1 MIKTGE
7 VQILKNHCEV
17 RVSAVGPV
25 GEVAKPRKGGGK
37 GKSKGKGKGK
47 GKGGPLEL
55 QEGQVV
61 YVRDR
66 AGGPGR
72 VRVLIYGDDVK
83 RLGTWRKG
91 TLVTVQNV
99 SMRMTGNS
107 VTVVAGQETQ
117 VVHELEIRDGVEQ
130 CVSGEDVWLTLNDA
144 VEGDVGHDQNSWEE
158 GNDLG
163 V

>member
-1 MIKTGE
+1 MVKTGE

-25 GEVAKPRKGGGK
+25 GEVPKPRKGGGK
-37 GKSKGKGKGK
+37 GKGKAKGKGK
-47 GKGGPLEL
+47 GKGGPLEM

-61 YVRDR
+61 YVRDKT
-66 AGGPGR
+66 GGPGR
-72 VRVLIYGDDVK
+72 VRVLIYGDDVR

-91 TLVTVQNV
+91 SLVTVKDV
-99 SMRMTGNS
+99 SMRMAGSS

-117 VVHELEIRDGVEQ
+117 VVQELEIRDGVEE
-130 CVSGEDVWLTLNDA
+130 CVSGDDVWLPLKDA
-144 VEGDVGHDQNSWEE
+144 LECDVGHDQSSWEE
-158 GNDLG
+158 RNDFS